1 MPAATYERYWTAPI
15 TNLWNVDGST
25 WLSLAR
31 VQGGDYES
39 SEGCFMTLEAS
50 EEIWER
56 CRDASRSLDGKAP
69 FVISTYRTLRRPP
82 SERA

>member
-1 MPAATYERYWTAPI
+1 MLAATYERYWMAPI

-39 SEGCFMTLEAS
+39 SEGCFMTLETS
-50 EEIWER
+50 GEIWER
-56 CRDASRSLDGKAP
+56 CRDGSKALDGKAP
-69 FVISTYRTLRRPP
+69 FVISKYRPLPR
-82 SERA
+82 SKDDLE